1 MLPTEPSTAQPVT
14 FAELHCTS
22 AFTFL
27 TGASQPEELV
37 RQAHMQGYQA
47 LAITDECS
55 FAGIVRAHQEAK
67 QCGMKLIVGSRFRV
81 KLTTTLAQP
90 DNHTANDAP
99 TAPPIPPPTE
109 VTTTANIIL
118 LARNKAAYSEI
129 SALITHAR
137 RRANKGEYQLH
148 GGDIERIS
156 RFALALW
163 IPDYHDNDYAHG
175 LYFKA
180 LFPKRLWVSCSLH
193 QQDHDG
199 ARYHALYQLA
209 EALDLPMVATNDVH
223 MHTAQRQPLQDIVT
237 AIRLKT
243 PVSELGRKRFSNAER
258 HLRPL
263 SRLAAIYPPA
273 LLEESVHIAKLCRF
287 SLDELRYQ
295 YPQETVPN
303 YISAPDYLRSL
314 VYQGAAIRWPQGV
327 PESVITLL
335 QSELSLI
342 EELQYEYYFLTVH
355 DIVAFAR
362 NQDIICQGRG
372 SAANSAVCYCL
383 FITEVDPS
391 RSQMLFERFI
401 SRERNEPP
409 DIDVDFEHERRE
421 EVIQYIY
428 RKYGREHTALTATV
442 IRYRKRSAVR
452 DVGRA
457 LGIDENQINLLST
470 QIAWWDKPETLFER
484 FAEAGLSNPHIVRLY
499 IQLVVEIIGFPRH
512 LSQHV
517 GGFVITKDPI
527 HTLVPVENAS
537 MPDRTIIQWDK
548 DDLESLG
555 LMKVDILAL
564 GMLTAIRKM
573 LSLIN
578 ANQDSALRIQ
588 DIPAEDP
595 DTYSMLCKGDSVG
608 VFQVESRAQINM
620 LPRLKPR
627 TFYDLVI
634 EVAIVRPGPIQG
646 DMVHPFLR
654 RRNGIEKVEYP
665 DSRIEKV
672 LSRTLGVP
680 IFQEQVIQLVMV
692 AAGFSGGQA
701 DRLRRAMASWGK
713 TGELAQFRD
722 PIIEGMLENGYS
734 QSWSERLFEMMKG
747 FGGYGFPESH
757 SASFALIVYLSAWLK
772 RHHTSA
778 FYVGL
783 LNSLPMGF
791 YSPSQLIQDARRH
804 GIDVQPADIQYS
816 TWDYHLEKSAHI
828 NHQKHLAI
836 RIGFRQIKGL
846 GQAAAQ
852 RIEAARKI
860 SPFVSLE
867 DIYLRCQLSRHD
879 RRVLIDADALKS
891 LSGNRHQAHWKD
903 QGVQEER
910 PLFEYESTEAFQRT
924 NNTSAE
930 NESILI
936 TPPSDM
942 DNMLSDYRRLGLT
955 LGKHPMTLL
964 RDKPDFQ
971 RCLTARQ
978 LRTARHGQLA
988 RVAGLVTNRQR
999 PGSASGVLFMTL
1011 EDETGCINVILWESL
1026 QQRFRR
1032 EILTGTVLLIKGT
1045 LEKSKEGIIH
1055 IVGGHVSDHS
1065 NAFNTL
1071 EIASRDF
1078 H

>member
-1 MLPTEPSTAQPVT
+1 MLTTQHSNNPQCE

-37 RQAHMQGYQA
+37 RQAHSLGYRA
-47 LAITDECS
+47 LALTDECS

-67 QCGMKLIVGSRFRV
+67 ECGIKLIVGSRFYV
-81 KLTTTLAQP
+81 HLAATESGSAE
-90 DNHTANDAP
+90 TA
-99 TAPPIPPPTE
+99 
-109 VTTTANIIL
+109 ANLIL

-129 SALITHAR
+129 SALITRSR
-137 RRANKGEYQLH
+137 RRAVKGEYQLH
-148 GGDIERIS
+148 GSDLERIS
-156 RFALALW
+156 RCALAIW
-163 IPDYHDNDYAHG
+163 IPLYHTNDHAHG
-175 LYFKA
+175 LYLKS
-180 LFPKRLWVSCSLH
+180 LFSGRLWVSCSLH

-199 ARYHALYQLA
+199 SRYHALYQLA
-209 EALDLPMVATNDVH
+209 ESLNLPMVATNDVH
-223 MHTAQRQPLQDIVT
+223 MHKAVRQPLQDVLT

-243 PVSELGRKRFSNAER
+243 PVAQLGKKRFPNAQR
-258 HLRPL
+258 YLRPR
-263 SRLAAIYPPA
+263 SRLQEIYPLA
-273 LLEESVHIAKLCRF
+273 LLDESINIANLCEF

-295 YPQETVPN
+295 YPQETVPKGIN
-303 YISAPDYLRSL
+303 VTDYLKSL
-314 VYQGAAIRWPQGV
+314 VDQGALIRWPDGV
-327 PESVITLL
+327 PDSVITLL

-342 EELQYEYYFLTVH
+342 AELQYEYYFLTVH

-362 NQDIICQGRG
+362 SRHILCQGRG

-391 RSQMLFERFI
+391 RSQLLFERFI
-401 SRERNEPP
+401 SRERNEAP

-421 EVIQYIY
+421 EVMQYIY
-428 RKYGREHTALTATV
+428 TKYGREHAALTATV

-457 LGIDENQINLLST
+457 LGIDESKISLLST
-470 QIAWWDKPETLFER
+470 QLAWWDNPDTLSER
-484 FAEAGLSNPHIVRLY
+484 FAEAGLHNSYIIRLY
-499 IQLVVEIIGFPRH
+499 IQLVLEIIGFPRH

-517 GGFVITKDPI
+517 GGFVITRDPI

-548 DDLESLG
+548 DDLEAVG

-573 LSLIN
+573 LAIIN
-578 ANQDSALRIQ
+578 EHRDSPLCIQ

-595 DTYSMLCKGDSVG
+595 DTYNMLCKGDSVG
-608 VFQVESRAQINM
+608 VFQVESRAQMNM

-654 RRNGIEKVEYP
+654 RRNGLEKVEYP
-665 DSRIEKV
+665 DKRIEKV
-672 LSRTLGVP
+672 LSRTLGIP

-713 TGELAQFRD
+713 TGELSQFRD
-722 PIIEGMLENGYS
+722 PIINGMFENGYS
-734 QSWSERLFEMMKG
+734 QPWAERLFEMMKG

-757 SASFALIVYLSAWLK
+757 SASFALLVYLSAWLK

-791 YSPSQLIQDARRH
+791 YSPSQLIHDARRH
-804 GIDVQPADIQYS
+804 GIDVQAVDIQHS
-816 TWDYHLEKSAHI
+816 AWDYSLEKSRVKDR
-828 NHQKHLAI
+828 QKHLAI
-836 RIGFRQIKGL
+836 RIGFRQIKGFN
-846 GQAAAQ
+846 Q
-852 RIEAARKI
+852 EAAERITVARKA
-860 SPFVSLE
+860 SPFLSLE
-867 DIYLRCQLSRHD
+867 DIYQRCQLSRQE

-891 LSGNRHQAHWKD
+891 ISGHRHQSHWQD
-903 QGVQEER
+903 QGVQEVR
-910 PLFEYESTEAFQRT
+910 PLFQYESTHRT
-924 NNTSAE
+924 KLNESKQE
-930 NESILI
+930 NEIINDDVRL

-942 DNMLSDYRRLGLT
+942 DTMLCDYRRLGLT
-955 LGKHPMTLL
+955 LGKHPMALL
-964 RDKPDFQ
+964 RNSPEFH

-988 RVAGLVTNRQR
+988 QVAGLVTNRQR
-999 PGSASGVLFMTL
+999 PGSASGALFVTL
-1011 EDETGCINVILWESL
+1011 EDESGCINVIIWESL
-1026 QQRFRR
+1026 QKKFRR
-1032 EILTGTVLLIKGT
+1032 EILTGTILLIKGT
-1045 LEKSKEGIIH
+1045 LEKSDEGVVHLIAGYI
-1055 IVGGHVSDHS
+1055 SDQS
-1065 NAFNTL
+1065 NMVDAL
-1071 EIASRDF
+1071 KISSRDF